1 MATPS
6 PGADEGVPSGG
17 VRSPLAAGEE
27 APLAGHGCGEP
38 AREAT
43 AGPPAVVFDS
53 CGMAFDGPSGP
64 VEALREVS
72 LTVGAGEFVS
82 LIGPS
87 GCGKST
93 LLRLAA
99 GLLAPARGT
108 VAVLGQPPA
117 AARRARRLSMV
128 FQDPALLPWR
138 TAQANV
144 ELPLELAGRPAR
156 ERRRAA
162 AAALDLVGLAGFE
175 DARPAQLS
183 GGMRQ
188 RVAIARA
195 LTLEPAL
202 LLMDEPFAA
211 VDELTRE
218 RLNLE
223 LLRIWRRTGAAVL
236 FVTHS
241 IEEAVFLSD
250 RVVVLTARPGSV
262 AAVVPIDLPRP
273 RTPEQRR
280 SEAAFRLAARVRLA
294 LEEAS
299 G

>member
-1 MATPS
+1 MSVDRAPS
-6 PGADEGVPSGG
+6 RPEAGGQGAPAAGAEGDRLLEGV
-17 VRSPLAAGEE
+17 RQ
-27 APLAGHGCGEP
+27 GEP
-38 AREAT
+38 VREVE
-43 AGPPAVVFDS
+43 AGLPAVVFDACS
-53 CGMAFDGPSGP
+53 VTFDGPSGP

-99 GLLAPARGT
+99 GLLAPARGA

-117 AARRARRLSMV
+117 IARRARRLSMV

-144 ELPLELAGRPAR
+144 ELPLELAGRPVA

-162 AAALDLVGLAGFE
+162 AAALNLVGLAGFE
-175 DARPAQLS
+175 GARPAQLS

-195 LTLEPAL
+195 LTLQPAL

-223 LLRIWRRTGAAVL
+223 LLRIWRQTGAAVL

-250 RVVVLTARPGSV
+250 RVVVLTARPGTVASV
-262 AAVVPIDLPRP
+262 LRVDLPRP
-273 RTPEQRR
+273 RTPELRR
-280 SEAAFRLAARVRLA
+280 SEAAFRLATQVRLA